1 MTPNETISIV
11 KQTVPVLREHGETIT
26 NHFYRR
32 MFTKHPELLNLF
44 NNTHQKQ
51 KTQPRALANTI
62 LAAAANIDTLDR
74 LGPVVDRIA
83 HKHCSVGVLADQYKI
98 VGENLLA
105 AIQEVLNL
113 DANDK
118 VIKAWE
124 ETYWKIADIFINY
137 EEQLY
142 QESENKV
149 GGWRGF
155 RSFVVDRIEDESEI
169 IRSFYLK
176 PVDNQPIAAFLPG
189 QYISIKADIPGEKVT
204 HIRQYSLSDSPLRNY
219 YRISVKRQEGV
230 DEFPKGIVSNY
241 LHDSIKPGS
250 VVELSA
256 PYGDFTLDLEKSTPV
271 VLIGAGVGYTPLMS
285 MLNTLI
291 DLKSKRS
298 ITWIHAVQNGRV
310 HAMREH
316 VLELAKKSD
325 KLNTVFCYSDPTEED
340 RQNNRFDHEGF
351 VEKEWLK
358 PLISEDADIYFCGP
372 TPFMRHIRD
381 TLLEFGVSKERIHY
395 EFFGSDIGL

>member
-1 MTPNETISIV
+1 MTQNETISII
-11 KQTVPVLREHGETIT
+11 KQTVPVLKEYGETIT

-62 LAAAANIDTLDR
+62 LAAAQNIDTLDR
-74 LGPVVDRIA
+74 LGPVVNKIA
-83 HKHCSVGVLADQYKI
+83 HKHCSVGVLAEHYKI
-98 VGENLLA
+98 VGENLLV

-113 DANDK
+113 EADDK
-118 VIKAWE
+118 IIRAWE

-176 PVDNQPIAAFLPG
+176 PVDNQPVAAFLPG
-189 QYISIKADIPGEKVT
+189 QYISIKADIPGEKIT

-219 YRISVKRQEGV
+219 YRITVKRQEGV
-230 DEFPKGIVSNY
+230 DQFPPGIVSNY
-241 LHDSIKPGS
+241 LHDSIKTGS
-250 VVELSA
+250 ILELSA
-256 PYGDFTLDLEKSTPV
+256 PYGDFTLDLEKSTPIV
-271 VLIGAGVGYTPLMS
+271 FIAGGVGFTPLMS
-285 MLNTLI
+285 MLNTLADI
-291 DLKSKRS
+291 KSKRS
-298 ITWIHAVQNGRV
+298 ITWIHGVRNGRV
-310 HAMREH
+310 HAMKQH
-316 VLELAKKSD
+316 VVKLAQKMD
-325 KLNTVFCYSDPTEED
+325 NLNTVFCYGEPTEED
-340 RQNNRFDHEGF
+340 RQKESFDYEGYI
-351 VEKEWLK
+351 EKEWLQ
-358 PLISEDADIYFCGP
+358 PLIPENADIYFCGP
-372 TPFMRHIRD
+372 TPFMRHIQNI
-381 TLLEFGVSKERIHY
+381 LLELGISKERMHY
-395 EFFGSDIGL
+395 EFFNSDIGL